1 MNYFVVYLLQCFIKA
16 LFIISLI
23 KNALYYNNV
32 VLFKIRLI
40 VKFISFILNNHF
52 FFCLYIVKKFFQH
65 FIKHSSKSVVTIRL

>member
-52 FFCLYIVKKFFQH
+52 FFFFAYTLLKNS
-65 FIKHSSKSVVTIRL
+65 FNIS